1 MEKVSFVIPCY
12 WSEQTLAGVVDEI
25 VLTMQNEKYKYEII
39 LVNDGS
45 GDGTWQVIQGLAVQ
59 YENIFGISLA
69 KNFGQHSALMAG
81 FHFCNGDYVVCLD
94 DDGQTPPDEVG
105 KLLAKLQGGYDVVF
119 AKYAHKMH
127 AVYRNIGSKINDFM
141 VRSLVGKP
149 DGLFISSY
157 FAARR
162 FVIDEAV
169 RYESPYPYMAGLL
182 LRTTRN
188 VANVEVNH
196 RARSQGVS
204 GYTFRKLLGLWLN
217 GFTAFSVKPLRI
229 ATLAGC
235 GCALMGGMYGI
246 FVVAQKLINPAA
258 PAGWSSLMAMLL
270 FIGGMMMVMQ
280 GMIGEYIGRIYI
292 SQNKMPQYV
301 IRETVGKTKECR
313 LDGAV
318 TTRRTSATS

>member
-12 WSEQTLAGVVDEI
+12 WSERTLTGVVEEI
-25 VLTMQNEKYKYEII
+25 VSTMQNENYEYEII

-45 GDGTWQVIQGLAVQ
+45 GDGTWRVIQVLSARYGNV
-59 YENIFGISLA
+59 FGISLA

-94 DDGQTPPDEVG
+94 DDGQTPPNEVG
-105 KLLAKLQGGYDVVF
+105 NLLEKLNEGYDVVF
-119 AKYAHKMH
+119 AKYPRKMH
-127 AVYRNIGSKINDFM
+127 AAYRNLGSRINDLM

-157 FAARR
+157 FATRR
-162 FVIDEAV
+162 FVIDEII

-188 VANVEVNH
+188 VINVEVNH

-229 ATLAGC
+229 ATLTGC
-235 GCALMGGMYGI
+235 GCALLGGIYGI
-246 FVVAQKLINPAA
+246 FVVVHKIINPAA
-258 PAGWSSLMAMLL
+258 SAGWSSLMAALL

-280 GMIGEYIGRIYI
+280 GLMGEYIGRVYI

-301 IRETVGKTKECR
+301 IRETVGNMGGR
-313 LDGAV
+313 V
-318 TTRRTSATS
+318 